1 MFYSN
6 PNDRMQMLA
15 AEELFQRNWK
25 FHKEEKIWIS
35 RTRNIEVNTL
45 LDPNQTQW
53 RLLLIRHSLNRHL
66 TLNNMMTLN
75 NNVYLGSREKFKL

>member
-1 MFYSN
+1 MFTYEKNSPKLRFDLEHVVDLDLNINIQTSKYNEDLLFWMFYSN

-35 RTRNIEVNTL
+35 RTRNIEVNT
-45 LDPNQTQW
+45 P
-53 RLLLIRHSLNRHL
+53 
-66 TLNNMMTLN
+66 
-75 NNVYLGSREKFKL
+75 F